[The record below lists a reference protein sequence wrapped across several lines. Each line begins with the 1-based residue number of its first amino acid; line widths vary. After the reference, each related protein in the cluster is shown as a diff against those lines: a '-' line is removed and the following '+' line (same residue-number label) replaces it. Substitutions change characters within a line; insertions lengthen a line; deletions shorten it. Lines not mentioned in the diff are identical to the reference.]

1 MAPRNFWLKILNV
14 YPEEAG
20 IVKRLYIF
28 QFFQGAGIAFF
39 FTGAFARFLEKY
51 PITELPWVMV
61 YSAVLLWITGLLYTR
76 LEHIMKFTHFNILA
90 IAFMAGSILL
100 LWAVG
105 FYIDADWYY
114 YLVMAWFNV
123 LYLINNMEFWGIAA
137 LLFDLR
143 QSKRLFGVISAGDI
157 PAKFIGYTLA
167 LVFVPYTGTQNLLL
181 IGAICVLTSLILF
194 KGITQTGKLDTH
206 HHHAHK
212 GKHAK
217 PAPQKIRKIVANIAT
232 NTYIRRIAFISLITS
247 ICVILV
253 NYGFYG
259 EVKKAYSDDVA
270 LARFVAFFYA
280 GLRVVAFITKMV
292 FTGRLTAS
300 IGIKPALFITPVGML
315 LLIVLIVAISWISP
329 HEKLIFYLFGVA
341 CMLVDVLRTSFNSPV
356 LLTIMQPLS
365 IHERLRAH
373 NIVKG
378 IMDPFASFLAGAFL
392 LILFYMHS
400 RVDLLFLSYVL
411 IILGILWVIGV
422 FLVNRQY
429 LGILSKTIGKRY
441 FSSED
446 FTLENEGIIEQIRS
460 KIKTG
465 TDAEVINILRLLNN
479 KEDRVVEELLAG
491 LLHHPSDQVK
501 IEVLRMIKNRDT
513 DHIKNKLTELLKTN
527 VTDEVRSE
535 AIKTVCKIGKAD
547 WELAAYLADF
557 NESVRTAAITGILRN
572 SDERIK
578 RMAEAAMTKLLSS
591 GNKQDKLTLL
601 GILDEVKNEYDT
613 PVIAQLMKD
622 TDPSVKKIAIQ
633 AVGKAANQETLALL
647 FDYLETNEK
656 QVLGSLYNAG
666 NKVLPL
672 LKEKIL
678 QNTLP
683 EDLEKKLIA
692 LCGKIGGDEGKQLLT
707 DLLKEKPQY
716 VSVIIKA
723 LYRSR
728 YKADGDMQKQ
738 LEAIARSYIISG
750 VELLYMQQ
758 AIENSDQR
766 YRVLGSSLHYE
777 IHEIREILL
786 CLFGCM
792 YDREK
797 INQAKYGL
805 DTSHRETIANAMEI
819 IELTVKKDIGR
830 QFNAMFETTSI
841 EQRCVSLSSLFTTSE
856 FNRVQPVLER
866 ILSERP
872 VNYYNWTK
880 ACTMY
885 ISKKYAHPLSGEL
898 YKKYINSENRLLSET
913 AVFATVT
920 S

>member
-1 MAPRNFWLKILNV
+1 MGSRSFWLKVLNV
-14 YPEEAG
+14 YPEEAA

-61 YSAVLLWITGLLYTR
+61 YSALLLWITGMLYTR
-76 LEHIMKFTHFNILA
+76 LEHIMRFTHFNILA
-90 IAFMAGSILL
+90 ITFMAGSILL

-105 FYIDADWYY
+105 FYIHADWYY

-167 LVFVPYTGTQNLLL
+167 LVFVPYTGTQNLLI
-181 IGAICVLTSLILF
+181 IGAICILASLTLF
-194 KGITQTGKLDTH
+194 KGIVRTGKLDIH

-217 PAPQKIRKIVANIAT
+217 PAPQKIKKIVENIAT
-232 NTYIRRIAFISLITS
+232 NTYVRRIAFISLLTS

-270 LARFVAFFYA
+270 LAKFVAFFYA
-280 GLRVVAFITKMV
+280 GLRVVAFVTKMV

-315 LLIVLIVAISWISP
+315 ILIIIIAGISWISP
-329 HEKLIFYLFGVA
+329 HEKLIFYLFGAA

-392 LILFYMHS
+392 LVLFYMHS
-400 RVDLLFLSYVL
+400 RVDLMFLSYVL
-411 IILGILWVIGV
+411 IVLGILWVIGV

-446 FTLENEGIIEQIRS
+446 FTLENEVIVEQIRN

-465 TDAEVINILRLLNN
+465 PDAEVIHILRLINN
-479 KEDRVVEELLAG
+479 KEDRVVEELVTE
-491 LLHHPSDQVK
+491 LLSHPSDQVK
-501 IEVLRMIKNRDT
+501 IEVLRMIKNRKT
-513 DHIKNKLTELLKTN
+513 DHIKNKLEELLKSN
-527 VTDEVRSE
+527 VSDEVKSE

-547 WELAAYLADF
+547 WELAAYLADSK
-557 NESVRTAAITGILRN
+557 ELVRTAAITGMLRN
-572 SDERIK
+572 NDKRIK
-578 RMAEAAMTKLLSS
+578 RMAETAMVNLLSS
-591 GNKQDKLTLL
+591 GNKQDELILLT
-601 GILDEVKNEYDT
+601 ILTEVKDEYDS
-613 PVIAQLMKD
+613 PIVIQLIKD
-622 TDPSVKKIAIQ
+622 ADPSVKNLAIQ
-633 AVGKAANQETLALL
+633 AIGKTSGVETLAIL
-647 FDYLETNEK
+647 FDYLYTNEK
-656 QVLGSLYNAG
+656 LVLDALYNAG
-666 NKVLPL
+666 EKTLPL
-672 LKEKIL
+672 LKEKII

-683 EDLEKKLIA
+683 EQLQEKLIV
-692 LCGKIGGDEGKQLLT
+692 LCGKIGGDEGMQVLI
-707 DLLKEKPQY
+707 DLLKVKPQY
-716 VSVIIKA
+716 VSVIVKA

-728 YKADGDMQKQ
+728 YKADGEMQKQ
-738 LEAIARSYIISG
+738 LEAIARSYIIIG
-750 VELLYMQQ
+750 VELLNMQE
-758 AIENSDQR
+758 AIAKSDKR
-766 YRVLGSSLHYE
+766 YQVLGSSLHYE
-777 IHEIREILL
+777 LHEIREILL
-786 CLFGCM
+786 CLFGCI

-797 INQAKYGL
+797 INHAKYGL
-805 DTSHRETIANAMEI
+805 DTSHKESIANAMEI

-830 QFNAMFETTSI
+830 QFNTMFETTSI
-841 EQRCVSLSSLFTTSE
+841 EQRCASLSSLFTTSE
-856 FNRVQPVLER
+856 FNRLEPVLER

-885 ISKKYAHPLSGEL
+885 ISKKYAHPLQGEL
-898 YKKYINSENRLLSET
+898 YKKYVGSENKLLNET
-913 AVFATVT
+913 ALFASAT